1 MYPYFAH
8 ICVLRRIYKCTG
20 IKIYKYR
27 VCSKYPLKM
36 QNKVIELSH
45 ANFGFSTIPFLVC
58 KCAFG
63 QWKIKNLN

>member
-8 ICVLRRIYKCTG
+8 ICVLRSIYKYIG

-36 QNKVIELSH
+36 QNKAIGLSH
-45 ANFGFSTIPFLVC
+45 ANFGFS
-58 KCAFG
+58 
-63 QWKIKNLN
+63 KILFWYVSAPSDN